1 MYIVFSE
8 KSIIIVLSKIVN
20 TIFCIIVKFTT
31 LITYFYYDSPSK
43 YDFLLNLP
51 TRQWSRG
58 RHERDHIGGRVSC
71 IDIITPDLTEN
82 AEYVNEAWRTAS
94 QSRLAGIFQTGRR
107 LIEIRDRYIDPATGM
122 ARAKADEGKCSRLIG
137 DNQWSGQ
144 SLLLFEA
151 THTKR
156 LIRIAE
162 SSCYGHMVPYCL
174 RTRFP
179 ALVHAGRSCGF
190 PLYYY

>member
-1 MYIVFSE
+1 M
-8 KSIIIVLSKIVN
+8 
-20 TIFCIIVKFTT
+20 

-144 SLLLFEA
+144 SG
-151 THTKR
+151 HR
-156 LIRIAE
+156 L
-162 SSCYGHMVPYCL
+162 
-174 RTRFP
+174 
-179 ALVHAGRSCGF
+179 AGRQAGSRAPLEPARQRVHILRRNHYLQRTGKLF
-190 PLYYY
+190 PLKCRKYRPVFGKAFPYGRATAA

>member
-1 MYIVFSE
+1 MTPWFPH
-8 KSIIIVLSKIVN
+8 SKRAGE
-20 TIFCIIVKFTT
+20 
-31 LITYFYYDSPSK
+31 S
-43 YDFLLNLP
+43 
-51 TRQWSRG
+51 
-58 RHERDHIGGRVSC
+58 GGGC

-82 AEYVNEAWRTAS
+82 AEYVNEAWRTVS
-94 QSRLAGIFQTGRR
+94 QSRLAGIFETGRR

-162 SSCYGHMVPYCL
+162 SELL
-174 RTRFP
+174 RPHGAVLPSDTFTLDELR
-179 ALVHAGRSCGF
+179 ALNTHKFRRLSGRHRIQWVRTACRNMTMKTSLGVSR
-190 PLYYY
+190 